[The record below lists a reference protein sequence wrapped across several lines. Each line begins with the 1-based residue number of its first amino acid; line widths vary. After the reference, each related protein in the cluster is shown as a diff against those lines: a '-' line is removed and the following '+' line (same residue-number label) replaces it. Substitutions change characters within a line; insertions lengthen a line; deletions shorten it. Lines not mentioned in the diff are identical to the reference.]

1 MKQVSPKTVR
11 KARRRAENDSY
22 AKEAHAWSK
31 VKTIWSRSDVIY
43 RPVSKPSFKIEE
55 NALVKAPK
63 PKRKVSVYL
72 FPASRRRATT
82 RSF

>member
-1 MKQVSPKTVR
+1 M
-11 KARRRAENDSY
+11 
-22 AKEAHAWSK
+22 
-31 VKTIWSRSDVIY
+31 IY

-72 FPASRRRATT
+72 FRIKTKGHDAEFLKIGIRNNVEKNSSLTWSNIGFTSSGSLAA
-82 RSF
+82 